1 VPLLV
6 GLHERN
12 LGPPPGIAPSFLPYQ
27 RSASLKMLWG
37 R

>member
-1 VPLLV
+1 
-6 GLHERN
+6 